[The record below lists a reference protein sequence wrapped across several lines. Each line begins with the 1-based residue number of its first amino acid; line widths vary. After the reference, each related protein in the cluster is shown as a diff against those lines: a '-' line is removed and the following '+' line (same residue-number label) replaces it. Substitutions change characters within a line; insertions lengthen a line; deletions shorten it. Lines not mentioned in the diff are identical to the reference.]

1 MAVME
6 LIGLVLRGLQ
16 TLFAIIS
23 LGLNAYLCSN
33 NAFYRSSPSQINFL
47 LFTSIWTL
55 FPALPFLAFGTRFL
69 PANANSKI
77 AHVAMDAVTM
87 LFWFA
92 GFIALAVWYNDLP
105 FCYGKVCN
113 VIVASIVFGAFE
125 WILFSISTA
134 FSALDWWR
142 TRGNSSAVKT
152 APETT
157 AV

>member
-23 LGLNAYLCSN
+23 LGLNAYLCSAD
-33 NAFYRSSPSQINFL
+33 AFYTLSPSQVNFL

-69 PANANSKI
+69 PANANNKI
-77 AHVAMDAVTM
+77 AHVAMDALTM

-92 GFIALAVWYNDLP
+92 GFIALAVWYNNLLYC
-105 FCYGKVCN
+105 FGKVCG
-113 VIVASIVFGAFE
+113 VIVASTVFGAFE
-125 WILFSISTA
+125 WVLFSISTG

-142 TRGNSSAVKT
+142 TRGNTSAVKT
-152 APETT
+152 GPETT
-157 AV
+157 TV